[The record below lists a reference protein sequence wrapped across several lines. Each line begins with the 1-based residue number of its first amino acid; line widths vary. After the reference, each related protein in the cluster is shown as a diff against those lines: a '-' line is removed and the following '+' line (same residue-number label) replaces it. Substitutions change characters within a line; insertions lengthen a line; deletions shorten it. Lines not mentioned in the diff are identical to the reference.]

1 MPTGTR
7 TSVTPATSASPYAG
21 CSARPSPRPGAAS
34 STTRR
39 SSPRSRPATHTR
51 PTTAAQARAPP
62 ARRHRPPV
70 RASTPTTSSR
80 PDRWGNIVAY
90 TNTINFFGGSGEVVP
105 GYGFLRGW
113 TNELAHLAGRA
124 RVLPQRPA
132 PGTDSR
138 VRREVHPG
146 HRTDPAARSPP
157 RRRNRAASPRSRAAP
172 GGGRTG
178 PSRRRQRAR
187 HQSRPVEQVKCAPP
201 PAPREWRENKVAA
214 ADKPGV
220 VTIIKAASF
229 RSGVMKLLC
238 KCLCQRFG

>member
-1 MPTGTR
+1 MKSGIMKLSDLRSYSPQLQAPTR
-7 TSVTPATSASPYAG
+7 V
-21 CSARPSPRPGAAS
+21 S
-34 STTRR
+34 SL
-39 SSPRSRPATHTR
+39 
-51 PTTAAQARAPP
+51 
-62 ARRHRPPV
+62 
-70 RASTPTTSSR
+70 

-124 RVLPQRPA
+124 RVLPQCPA

-138 VRREVHPG
+138 VRREVHPWPP
-146 HRTDPAARSPP
+146 DRSC
-157 RRRNRAASPRSRAAP
+157 RSITTPGDAIGLQVLGPGAAP

-187 HQSRPVEQVKCAPP
+187 HQSRPAEQVKCAPP

-238 KCLCQRFG
+238 KYLCQRFG